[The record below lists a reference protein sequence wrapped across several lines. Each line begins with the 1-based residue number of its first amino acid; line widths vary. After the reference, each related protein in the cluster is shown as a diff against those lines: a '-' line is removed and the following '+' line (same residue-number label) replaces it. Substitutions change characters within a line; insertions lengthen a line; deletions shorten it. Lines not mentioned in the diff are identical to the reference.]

1 MICADADRKGNDGED
16 LIVAK
21 KNNFIREWLNCEIKE
36 WAEKIKEINNKYRK
50 PRIKMTPLVRI
61 SLLALRL
68 YLIILVII
76 LIYKF
81 YLVTR

>member
-1 MICADADRKGNDGED
+1 MTDCVDDTSEERRRIRYVARGWKG
-16 LIVAK
+16 
-21 KNNFIREWLNCEIKE
+21 
-36 WAEKIKEINNKYRK
+36 KIKEINMKYSK
-50 PRIKMTPLVRI
+50 PRLKMTPLVRA

-81 YLVTR
+81 YTLVR